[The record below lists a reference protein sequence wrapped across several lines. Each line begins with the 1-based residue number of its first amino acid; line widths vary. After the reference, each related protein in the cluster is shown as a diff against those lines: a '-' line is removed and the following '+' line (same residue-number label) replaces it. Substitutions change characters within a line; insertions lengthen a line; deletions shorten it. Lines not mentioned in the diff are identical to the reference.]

1 MAETSKGDK
10 PASRPV
16 DKPAVKAESKVVDKP
31 VDKAAENTAPQVD
44 PRLDNRIGDQRP
56 VAGEV
61 TPQQISGDPD
71 DDTEDPAPADPIEP
85 GTVLGHQSVG
95 PHGRGAAATDSKD

>member
-1 MAETSKGDK
+1 MAT
-10 PASRPV
+10 PIRPV
-16 DKPAVKAESKVVDKP
+16 TASGGKSADKAESKP
-31 VDKAAENTAPQVD
+31 VDKADETPAEDTAPQGD
-44 PRLDNRIGDQRP
+44 PRLDNRVGDQRP
-56 VAGEV
+56 AAGEM